1 MASFLEEISCA
12 KLKNRSKSQQ
22 ETFAEYYGKVQ
33 RWDYY
38 GRPTS
43 FFLRRVCPPN
53 RPKCPKMGVRTRVRT
68 HFFRYVAG
76 SYTRE
81 RMVRSTHR
89 RGAAPKENFH
99 TKSVPSHLILRTKN
113 RLPGAALPA
122 SPSTFLRTT
131 QWYKCPSVPHLP
143 TASNQDPPFLDRFW
157 HYHTRRSRP

>member
-1 MASFLEEISCA
+1 MYDGDRMGVWGRSPPPYQARAAENFGIFGGSRGRFHEKTALPVWQPQTA
-12 KLKNRSKSQQ
+12 KLGHF
-22 ETFAEYYGKVQ
+22 FAQHFIVAAKKGVQRIFKTHQLPIQ

-68 HFFRYVAG
+68 HFFRYVAA

-89 RGAAPKENFH
+89 RGVAPKENFH
-99 TKSVPSHLILRTKN
+99 TKSVPSHLVLRTKN
-113 RLPGAALPA
+113 GA
-122 SPSTFLRTT
+122 S
-131 QWYKCPSVPHLP
+131 
-143 TASNQDPPFLDRFW
+143 
-157 HYHTRRSRP
+157 